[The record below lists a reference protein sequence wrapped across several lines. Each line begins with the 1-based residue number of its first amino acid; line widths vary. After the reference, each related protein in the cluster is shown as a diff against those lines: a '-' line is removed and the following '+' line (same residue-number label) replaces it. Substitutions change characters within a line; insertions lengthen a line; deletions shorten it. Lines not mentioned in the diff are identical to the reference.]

1 MIDAPRYPVGTIAEM
16 AAIPIEARARF
27 LAELPD
33 MLATLDII
41 RQANVDMEGVCI
53 ITPQTPIWV
62 DDSLGT
68 RTVTITYEATGE
80 SLSSVTKIKGVSA

>member
-1 MIDAPRYPVGTIAEM
+1 MNDAPRYPVGTITEM

-33 MLATLDII
+33 MLAMLDTI
-41 RQANVDMEGVCI
+41 RLANLGLEGVGI

-62 DDSLGT
+62 DDDLGK
-68 RTVTITYEATGE
+68 RTITITDLNTGDCI
-80 SLSSVTKIKGVSA
+80 SSTMTIKGDDA